1 VIRVVLVDD
10 EALVRSGFQ
19 LILSAADDIEVVDA
33 VDGMEATESIR
44 RHTPDVVL
52 LDIRM
57 PGRSGLDVLKD
68 IREMSDPPVVA
79 VLTTFDSDD
88 YIARALREG
97 ASGFLVKDTDPEQL
111 PTLIRSLAAG
121 GIVLSPHVSRTVID
135 GYLGAE
141 DRASSALIDTLTNR
155 EQQVLARLA
164 NGDSNS
170 EIGASLHLSVGT
182 VKDHVSAILSK
193 LGVSSRLQA
202 ALIAERGGFTD
213 GVPGAPR

>member
-1 VIRVVLVDD
+1 MIRVVLVDD
-10 EALVRSGFQ
+10 EALLRSGFQ
-19 LILSAADDIEVVDA
+19 LILSAARDIEVVDA
-33 VDGMEATESIR
+33 VDGLEAAESIR
-44 RHTPDVVL
+44 RHKPDVVL

-57 PGRSGLDVLKD
+57 PGRSGLDVIKE
-68 IREMSDPPVVA
+68 IRAMPAPPVVA

-88 YIARALREG
+88 YIARVLREG

-121 GIVLSPHVSRTVID
+121 GIVLSPHVSRTVIE

-141 DRASSALIDTLTNR
+141 DRASAALIDTLTAR

-170 EIGASLHLSVGT
+170 EIGAGLHLSVGT

-193 LGVSSRLQA
+193 LGVTSRLQA
-202 ALIAERGGFTD
+202 ALIADRSRFTD
-213 GVPGAPR
+213 GVLGSP